1 MRFNPA
7 DWEFDDDKWQQI
19 VERLSQKSD
28 PRIQVEQI
36 KAQAADA
43 RLTKEQQFEGQQNE
57 RGHQVEALLKS
68 MDEHI
73 EAMKLT
79 GASEQTIE
87 EIKADLAGLAM
98 KLRTQKELA
107 AVDTAVDLHKHHNPP
122 PVVNP
127 PVEPPGRAAPGKA
140 FQA

>member
-1 MRFNPA
+1 
-7 DWEFDDDKWQQI
+7 
-19 VERLSQKSD
+19 
-28 PRIQVEQI
+28 
-36 KAQAADA
+36 
-43 RLTKEQQFEGQQNE
+43 
-57 RGHQVEALLKS
+57 
-68 MDEHI
+68 
-73 EAMKLT
+73 MKLT